1 MALMITKND
10 INRVYGTPY
19 TPAPKIT
26 KSDLDAVYGT
36 PPSYTDIQRS
46 SLPNLIKQQT

>member
-10 INRVYGTPY
+10 IDRVYGTPY

-26 KSDLDAVYGT
+26 KSDLDTVYGT
-36 PPSYTDIQRS
+36 PPSYTDIQQPHG
-46 SLPNLIKQQT
+46 LF